1 MLAKLARLNRS
12 VRPTADGRANG
23 VAGEPRW
30 LRPPAAAEP
39 ADGTDGP
46 AGHGSPTTPFGKATV
61 NSTDRADHP
70 DVIAL
75 PPIIFLGCAVLGSLL
90 QFIFPIRVMRYTVTL
105 PLGVVLAVVSASLA
119 IWAARVMKAGKWV
132 SGT

>member
-1 MLAKLARLNRS
+1 MSINDLRPTPLARLSRN

-46 AGHGSPTTPFGKATV
+46 AGHGSPATPLDFT
-61 NSTDRADHP
+61 N
-70 DVIAL
+70 
-75 PPIIFLGCAVLGSLL
+75 SLL
-90 QFIFPIRVMRYTVTL
+90 T
-105 PLGVVLAVVSASLA
+105 
-119 IWAARVMKAGKWV
+119 AA
-132 SGT
+132 

>member
-1 MLAKLARLNRS
+1 MTANKRLEIDALGIAQLSLR

-46 AGHGSPTTPFGKATV
+46 AGHGSPATPLSAQYDTIINQIV
-61 NSTDRADHP
+61 RSEVRRASYP
-70 DVIAL
+70 IARL
-75 PPIIFLGCAVLGSLL
+75 CGRGREKGS
-90 QFIFPIRVMRYTVTL
+90 
-105 PLGVVLAVVSASLA
+105 
-119 IWAARVMKAGKWV
+119 
-132 SGT
+132 